1 MPGYDP
7 LESIMGAL
15 RGANSIDPASAA
27 QRQAEMKQERRR
39 AGAAPTVRRRPA
51 GASPVPERPS
61 PEEGTETAM
70 TAPQTTIPIII
81 DALNESIIAL
91 KVEIHRTTD
100 PERRKS
106 LERQANKLREQ
117 IQELGGEPVWA
128 DESVEQGLAKLTGQG
143 FIGQYGLHN
152 LFSSSNSPLSAGV
165 MNSDILWQRSTGVAP
180 QRQTSAPAAQTTP
193 AASVKQTAPSYPQP
207 SGATG
212 GPFMGPHDR
221 ALTGRFSNQ
230 TQPPQEYTDRLSE
243 LLNQIGSMGYGGYSS
258 APAPMV
264 DPDYVN
270 QVLAE
275 YGVKPRSPEE
285 IQAHAHAIV
294 ERMKYGQE
302 KIIRDELDRFER
314 ENPPEFARAQE
325 KIQQAAATISADK
338 QEEFSNRGMF
348 YSSVMGSALGELD
361 AKTLDLIS
369 EIATDAASYVMGL
382 RQDLRDIAEWAVL
395 EEEVLRRE
403 LETED
408 RALRERLANLRIQVA
423 MWSDEMAL
431 NRWATEQQIRIE
443 QQKAS
448 LQAAALQLEQSLAL
462 GDRYA
467 AAYLADYPEVAS
479 ELRRMGYSA
488 QVLSSMPVD
497 QKAALV
503 TAVMQGKQYSLD
515 MEQSRLTNTLTALEI
530 TKGEWQVA
538 NLPKSLTGED
548 EEESSPWWISAPLK
562 SLWEDPM
569 KRGILG
575 PVGGISTI
583 YHFLRYGPEAMRP
596 EWKPPGS

>member
-27 QRQAEMKQERRR
+27 QRKAEMKQERRR
-39 AGAAPTVRRRPA
+39 AGAAPMDRRRPA
-51 GASPVPERPS
+51 GASPVPTRPS

-100 PERRKS
+100 PEQRKA
-106 LERQANKLREQ
+106 LERHANKLREQ

-143 FIGQYGLHN
+143 YIGQYGLQYI
-152 LFSSSNSPLSAGV
+152 FSPLHSTVKNLGT
-165 MNSDILWQRSTGVAP
+165 LWQRITGAAP
-180 QRQTSAPAAQTTP
+180 QQQTSAPAAQTTQT
-193 AASVKQTAPSYPQP
+193 ASTKQTAPSSPQP

-212 GPFMGPHDR
+212 GTYTGPPDR
-221 ALTGRFSNQ
+221 VLAGSYSNQ
-230 TQPPQEYTDRLSE
+230 PQPPQEYTDRLSA
-243 LLNQIGSMGYGGYSS
+243 LLNQIGAMGYGGYSS

-275 YGVKPRSPEE
+275 YGVKPRSPKE
-285 IQAHAHAIV
+285 IQAHARAVV

-302 KIIRDELDRFER
+302 KIIRDELERFER
-314 ENPPEFARAQE
+314 EHPPEFARAQE
-325 KIQQAAATISADK
+325 KIKQAAATISADK

-369 EIATDAASYVMGL
+369 EIATDAASYVMDL

-467 AAYLADYPEVAS
+467 AAYLADYPEIAS

-488 QVLSSMPVD
+488 QVLSSMPID

-503 TAVMQGKQYSLD
+503 TAVMQGKQYSLE
-515 MEQSRLTNTLTALEI
+515 MEERRLANSLTALEI

-538 NLPKSLTGED
+538 NLPKTEED
-548 EEESSPWWISAPLK
+548 EEEESSSWWISGPLK
-562 SLWEDPM
+562 RAWEDPRY
-569 KRGILG
+569 RGILG
-575 PVGGISTI
+575 PISGISTI
-583 YHFLRYGPEAMRP
+583 YHFLRYGPESVRP
-596 EWKPPGS
+596 GWKPPGS